1 MFITT
6 LGLPIT
12 IGWLISLFV
21 GIFAINKKPSFRQP
35 VIATLVVIPTIS
47 ILVGFLIW

>member
-21 GIFAINKKPSFRQP
+21 GIFAINKRPSLRKP
-35 VIATLVVIPTIS
+35 VIAVLVAIPVLA
-47 ILVGFLIW
+47 ILLGFLLG

>member
-1 MFITT
+1 MFITS

-21 GIFAINKKPSFRQP
+21 GIFAINKKPSLRKA
-35 VIATLVVIPTIS
+35 VITVLVAIPLLA
-47 ILVGFLIW
+47 ILLGFLLG

>member
-1 MFITT
+1 LFITT

-21 GIFAINKKPSFRQP
+21 GVYAISKRPGLREP
-35 VIATLVVIPTIS
+35 VIA
-47 ILVGFLIW
+47 ILVAIPVLAILLGYLLG

>member
-6 LGLPIT
+6 LVLPIT

-21 GIFAINKKPSFRQP
+21 GIFAINKKPALRKP
-35 VIATLVVIPTIS
+35 VIAVLVAIPLLA
-47 ILVGFLIW
+47 ILLGFLLG

>member
-1 MFITT
+1 LFITT

-21 GIFAINKKPSFRQP
+21 GVYGISKRPELRKS
-35 VIATLVVIPTIS
+35 VIA
-47 ILVGFLIW
+47 ILVAIPVLAILLGFLLG

>member
-12 IGWLISLFV
+12 VGWLVSLFV
-21 GIFAINKKPSFRQP
+21 GIFAINKRPSLRKP
-35 VIATLVVIPTIS
+35 VIAALVAVPAIP
-47 ILVGFLIW
+47 ILVGFLIG